1 MRRIPGQPNS
11 SRKYNSIEGVDHRV
25 GAGGGGPPPQ
35 QVIRNG
41 FISSQPET
49 ETESA
54 AVPNNHFMQK
64 RAKSNNVIRGL
75 GRGGVNNPQQFTYGQ
90 DEYLPPLNNSMISRN
105 QVMGRMRT

>member
-1 MRRIPGQPNS
+1 
-11 SRKYNSIEGVDHRV
+11 
-25 GAGGGGPPPQ
+25 
-35 QVIRNG
+35 
-41 FISSQPET
+41 
-49 ETESA
+49 
-54 AVPNNHFMQK
+54 MQK